1 MKKEMMNKLT
11 SKLIERVELA
21 IENNEVAPWRKPWSG
36 GLPPMNYSTKK
47 AYKGFNH
54 VMLNSMCYESPYF
67 LTYNQAKKLG
77 GNVIKGSKGNT
88 IFFYSRYNKKEV
100 VNGKETKRDIWF
112 TKTSYVYNA
121 TQIEGIDFKTIDIT
135 EIDFTENTDCESII
149 SNYGISTQV
158 GQRACYSPSMDVITM
173 PKKETFVHEN
183 EYYST
188 LFHEAIHSTG
198 HKSRC
203 DRDLSGGMR
212 SDSYSKEELVA
223 EIGANLLANICG
235 VASESV
241 EDNNVAYLNSW
252 LSALKNDPAMLLQ
265 ASSFAQKG
273 VDHIMKFSEIQTE
286 VA

>member
-1 MKKEMMNKLT
+1 MKKEMITKLT

-21 IENNEVAPWRKPWSG
+21 IENNDVAPWKKPWAG

-54 VMLNSMCYESPYF
+54 VMLTSMCFESPYF
-67 LTYNQAKKLG
+67 LTYKQAKKLG

-88 IFFYSRYNKKEV
+88 IFFYSPIDKKEI
-100 VNGKETKRDIWF
+100 VNGKETVKTIFFVKSF
-112 TKTSYVYNA
+112 TVFNA
-121 TQIEGIDFKTIDIT
+121 TQIEGIEFEKIDIS
-135 EIDFTENTDCESII
+135 EIDFTDNNDCESII
-149 SNYGISTQV
+149 ENYGIDTQV
-158 GQRACYSPSMDVITM
+158 GQLACYSPSMDVITM

-203 DRDLSGGMR
+203 DRDMKGSMR

-223 EIGANLLANICG
+223 EIGANILCNICG

-241 EDNNVAYLNSW
+241 EENNVAYLKSW
-252 LSALKNDPAMLLQ
+252 LKQLRNDPNMLLQ

-273 VDHIMKFSEIQTE
+273 VDHIMKFS
-286 VA
+286 